1 MPNTWIDWNHSFL
14 IKNNKE
20 KVIVRLKKENIDKE
34 YISDKVIAKFTIK
47 IKSITS
53 FDKVS
58 SKDFIYI
65 ISLIIHDFLV
75 AFHTKLY
82 QKLC

>member
-1 MPNTWIDWNHSFL
+1 MPNTWIHWNHSFL

-47 IKSITS
+47 NKFIAS

-58 SKDFIYI
+58 SKDFSFIL
-65 ISLIIHDFLV
+65 SL
-75 AFHTKLY
+75 
-82 QKLC
+82 

>member
-1 MPNTWIDWNHSFL
+1 MPNTWIHWNHSFL
-14 IKNNKE
+14 INNNKE
-20 KVIVRLKKENIDKE
+20 TVIVRLKEEIIDKE

-58 SKDFIYI
+58 SKDFSFIL
-65 ISLIIHDFLV
+65 SLSIPYKFLFLILKV
-75 AFHTKLY
+75 F
-82 QKLC
+82 

>member
-1 MPNTWIDWNHSFL
+1 MPNTWIHWNHSFL

-47 IKSITS
+47 NKSIAS

-58 SKDFIYI
+58 SKDFSFI
-65 ISLIIHDFLV
+65 LPL
-75 AFHTKLY
+75 
-82 QKLC
+82 